1 MKKLVVVILAVVLF
15 ATMAFG
21 CTNETTPEATK
32 EKVVAT
38 EEKVEATD
46 KPEVVEP
53 AEPVTIKVTSGL
65 WSKPEEQQYVR
76 EEALTAFEEE
86 TGITVELEVVE
97 NIQDMM
103 KAQKASGEWTSD
115 VVITHS
121 GDMTKYISNEYVQ
134 SLNSVLANM
143 DITILPA
150 FNESTS
156 AAGETYY
163 IPISADVYL
172 VIANNKA
179 LEYLPTG
186 VDINAITWEQY
197 KDWAI
202 AIAVGEG
209 TPKTAMPALA
219 IKSMV
224 YQMGGIG
231 LSYGAGF
238 AEINSEAM
246 VSAWNLVG
254 EMLAA
259 DAIVETSFTYGD
271 PVDLMKSEEAW
282 LSFHH
287 MGPVGQVYASAPAQ
301 FTIAPAPAGPVGNG
315 SIAGAWGMGITAG
328 TEKLEAA
335 QAFIEYMS
343 RPDVLYKV
351 TQGIGGTI
359 PPVQEVVDVL
369 GSEPADVVVKMGL
382 ITLQTGIP
390 HGVPGSDY
398 TDWGAVKTV
407 YDETF
412 KKLWDDK
419 GVLDTDYLVAQQAA
433 LEALLVE

>member
-1 MKKLVVVILAVVLF
+1 MKKLSLLVLVLALVASMFV
-15 ATMAFG
+15 G
-21 CTNETTPEATK
+21 CAD
-32 EKVVAT
+32 KVDST
-38 EEKVEATD
+38 
-46 KPEVVEP
+46 
-53 AEPVTIKVTSGL
+53 EPVTLKVTSGL

-76 EEALTAFEEE
+76 EEVLTAFEEE
-86 TGITVELEVVE
+86 TGIIVELEVVE

-103 KAQKASGEWTSD
+103 EAQKSSGEWVSD

-121 GDMTKYISNEYVQ
+121 GDMTKYISNGYVQ
-134 SLNSVLANM
+134 SLNSVLDGM
-143 DITILPA
+143 DITVLPA

-156 AAGETYY
+156 ADGETYY

-179 LEYLPTG
+179 LDYLPAG
-186 VDINAITWEQY
+186 VDLNSITWEQY

-202 AIAVGEG
+202 AMAEGEG
-209 TPKTAMPALA
+209 MPKTAMPALA
-219 IKSMV
+219 VKSMC

-231 LSYGAGF
+231 LSYGGDF
-238 AEINSEAM
+238 ADINSDAM
-246 VSAWNLVG
+246 VEAWGLVG
-254 EMLAA
+254 EMIAA
-259 DAIVETSFTYGD
+259 NAIVETSFSYGD
-271 PVDLMKSEEAW
+271 PVDLMKAEDAW

-301 FTIAPAPAGPVGNG
+301 FTIAPAPAGPEGNG

-328 TEKLEAA
+328 TENVDAA
-335 QAFIEYMS
+335 QAFVEYMAS
-343 RPDVLYKV
+343 PDVLYKV

-369 GSEPADVVVKMGL
+369 GSEPADEVVKMGL
-382 ITLQTGIP
+382 ITLEAGIP
-390 HGVPGSDY
+390 HGVPAADY

-412 KKLWDDK
+412 KKLWDDE
-419 GVLDTDYLVAQQAA
+419 GVVDVDFLAAQQTA
-433 LEALLVE
+433 LEALLVQ

>member
-1 MKKLVVVILAVVLF
+1 MKRLLTILLVLVLVASMAVGCSTP
-15 ATMAFG
+15 AEDPAEETMAK
-21 CTNETTPEATK
+21 ETEAP
-32 EKVVAT
+32 VA
-38 EEKVEATD
+38 
-46 KPEVVEP
+46 EP
-53 AEPVTIKVTSGL
+53 TAEPEPVTIKVTSGL

-86 TGITVELEVVE
+86 TGITVELEVVD

-103 KAQKASGEWTSD
+103 KAQKASGAWVSD

-179 LEYLPTG
+179 LPYLPAG
-186 VDINAITWEQY
+186 ADINAITWEQY

-202 AIAVGEG
+202 AIAAGEG
-209 TPKTAMPALA
+209 KPKTAMPALA
-219 IKSMV
+219 IKSLV

-238 AEINSEAM
+238 AEIDSAPM
-246 VSAWNLVG
+246 TSAWGLVG
-254 EMLAA
+254 EMIAA
-259 DAIVETSFTYGD
+259 EAIVGTSFTYGD

-301 FTIAPAPAGPVGNG
+301 FTIAPAPAGPEGNG
-315 SIAGAWGMGITAG
+315 SIAG
-328 TEKLEAA
+328 
-335 QAFIEYMS
+335 
-343 RPDVLYKV
+343 
-351 TQGIGGTI
+351 
-359 PPVQEVVDVL
+359 
-369 GSEPADVVVKMGL
+369 GSHVRAR
-382 ITLQTGIP
+382 
-390 HGVPGSDY
+390 S
-398 TDWGAVKTV
+398 
-407 YDETF
+407 
-412 KKLWDDK
+412 
-419 GVLDTDYLVAQQAA
+419 VAQ
-433 LEALLVE
+433 

>member
-1 MKKLVVVILAVVLF
+1 MKKLSLLVLVLALVASMLI
-15 ATMAFG
+15 G
-21 CTNETTPEATK
+21 CTNEADTTT
-32 EKVVAT
+32 
-38 EEKVEATD
+38 
-46 KPEVVEP
+46 EP
-53 AEPVTIKVTSGL
+53 AEQTVDEPVTLKVTSGL

-76 EEALTAFEEE
+76 EEVLTAFEAE

-103 KAQKASGEWTSD
+103 ESQKSSGEWTSD

-121 GDMTKYISNEYVQ
+121 GDMTKYISNGYVQ
-134 SLNSVLANM
+134 SLNNVIDGM

-150 FNESTS
+150 FNDSTS
-156 AAGETYY
+156 ADGETYY

-179 LEYLPTG
+179 LDYLPAG
-186 VDINAITWEQY
+186 VDLNSITWEQY

-202 AIAVGEG
+202 AMAEGEG
-209 TPKTAMPALA
+209 MPKTTMPAMTV
-219 IKSMV
+219 KSMC
-224 YQMGGIG
+224 YQVGGMG
-231 LSYGAGF
+231 LSYGADF
-238 AEINSEAM
+238 AEIDSDAM
-246 VSAWNLVG
+246 QQVWGIVG
-254 EMLAA
+254 EMIAA
-259 DAIVETSFTYGD
+259 DAIVETSFNYGD
-271 PVDLMKSEEAW
+271 PVDLMKAEEAW
-282 LSFHH
+282 LSFYH

-328 TEKLEAA
+328 TENVDAA
-335 QAFIEYMS
+335 QAFIEYMAS
-343 RPDVLYKV
+343 PEVLYKV

-369 GSEPADVVVKMGL
+369 GSEPADEVVKMGL
-382 ITLQTGIP
+382 ITLEAGIP

-398 TDWGAVKTV
+398 TDWSAVKTV

-412 KKLWDDK
+412 QKLWDDE
-419 GVLDTDYLVAQQAA
+419 GVVDAAFLAQQQEA

>member
-1 MKKLVVVILAVVLF
+1 MKKLSLLILVLALVASMF
-15 ATMAFG
+15 VG
-21 CTNETTPEATK
+21 CANKADST
-32 EKVVAT
+32 
-38 EEKVEATD
+38 
-46 KPEVVEP
+46 
-53 AEPVTIKVTSGL
+53 EPVTLKVTSGL

-76 EEALTAFEEE
+76 EEVLTAFEEQ

-103 KAQKASGEWTSD
+103 ESQKASDEWVSD

-121 GDMTKYISNEYVQ
+121 GDMTKYISNGYVQ
-134 SLNSVLANM
+134 SLNSVLDGM
-143 DITILPA
+143 DITVLPA

-156 AAGETYY
+156 ANGNTYY

-179 LEYLPTG
+179 LDYLPAG
-186 VDINAITWEQY
+186 VDLNSITWEQY

-202 AIAVGEG
+202 AMAEGEG
-209 TPKTAMPALA
+209 MPKTAMPALA
-219 IKSMV
+219 VKSMC

-231 LSYGAGF
+231 LSYGGDF
-238 AEINSEAM
+238 ADINSEAM
-246 VSAWNLVG
+246 VASWNLVG
-254 EMLAA
+254 EMIAA
-259 DAIVETSFTYGD
+259 NAIVETSFNYGD
-271 PVDLMKSEEAW
+271 PADLMKAEEAW

-301 FTIAPAPAGPVGNG
+301 FTIAPAPAGPTGNG

-328 TEKLEAA
+328 TENLDAA
-335 QAFIEYMS
+335 QQFIEYMAK
-343 RPDVLYKV
+343 PDVLYKV

-369 GSEPADVVVKMGL
+369 GSEPADEVVKMGL
-382 ITLQTGIP
+382 ITLEAGVP
-390 HGVPGSDY
+390 HGVPAADY

-407 YDETF
+407 YDDTF
-412 KKLWDDK
+412 KMIWDDE
-419 GVLDTDYLVAQQAA
+419 GVVDVDFLAQQQEA
-433 LEALLVE
+433 LEALLVK

>member
-1 MKKLVVVILAVVLF
+1 MKKLVVIILIVALV
-15 ATMAFG
+15 ATMAIG
-21 CTNETTPEATK
+21 CTK
-32 EKVVAT
+32 EVAEQEV
-38 EEKVEATD
+38 EER
-46 KPEVVEP
+46 EVVKEEVVTEKP

-76 EEALTAFEEE
+76 EEALTAFEAE

-103 KAQKASGEWTSD
+103 ESQKGSGEWTSD

-121 GDMTKYISNEYVQ
+121 GDMTKYISNGYVQ
-134 SLNSVLANM
+134 SLNSVLDKM

-156 AAGETYY
+156 ADGETYY
-163 IPISADVYL
+163 VPISADVYL

-179 LEYLPTG
+179 LDYLPDG
-186 VDINAITWEQY
+186 AELNSITWEQY

-202 AIAVGEG
+202 AIAEGEG
-209 TPKTAMPALA
+209 SPKTTMPALTV
-219 IKSMV
+219 KSMC
-224 YQMGGIG
+224 YQVGGMG
-231 LSYGAGF
+231 LSYGADF
-238 AEINSEAM
+238 ADIDSDAM
-246 VSAWNLVG
+246 KDTWALVG
-254 EMLAA
+254 EMIAA
-259 DAIVETSFTYGD
+259 DAIVETSFSYGD
-271 PVDLMKSEEAW
+271 PVDLMKAEEAW
-282 LSFHH
+282 LSFYH
-287 MGPVGQVYASAPAQ
+287 MGPVGQVYGSAPAQ

-328 TEKLEAA
+328 TENLEAA
-335 QAFIEYMS
+335 QAFIEYMA

-369 GSEPADVVVKMGL
+369 GSEPADEVVKMGL
-382 ITLQTGIP
+382 ITLQAGIP
-390 HGVPGSDY
+390 HGVPAADY

-419 GVLDTDYLVAQQAA
+419 GVVDVDFLATQQAA
-433 LEALLVE
+433 LEDLLLE

>member
-1 MKKLVVVILAVVLF
+1 MKKLVVIILVVALF
-15 ATMAFG
+15 ATMAVG
-21 CTNETTPEATK
+21 CKKEETPENI
-32 EKVVAT
+32 
-38 EEKVEATD
+38 
-46 KPEVVEP
+46 
-53 AEPVTIKVTSGL
+53 TIKVTSGL

-76 EEALTAFEEE
+76 EEALTAFEAE
-86 TGITVELEVVE
+86 TGITVELEVVD

-103 KAQKASGEWTSD
+103 EAQKASGDWVSD

-121 GDMTKYISNEYVQ
+121 GDMTKYISNGYVQ

-179 LEYLPTG
+179 LPYLPAG
-186 VDINAITWEQY
+186 ADINAITWEQY

-202 AIAVGEG
+202 AIAAGEG
-209 TPKTAMPALA
+209 SPKTAMPALA
-219 IKSMV
+219 VKSMV

-238 AEINSEAM
+238 AEINSAPM
-246 VSAWNLVG
+246 VSAWSLVG

-259 DAIVETSFTYGD
+259 EAIVETSFTYGD

-315 SIAGAWGMGITAG
+315 SIAGAWGIGITAG
-328 TEKLEAA
+328 TEKLDAA
-335 QAFIEYMS
+335 QAFIEFMT

-407 YDETF
+407 YDEVF
-412 KKLWDDK
+412 KKLWDDM
-419 GVLDTDYLVAQQAA
+419 GVVDVDYLVSQQAA
-433 LEALLVE
+433 LEALLVK